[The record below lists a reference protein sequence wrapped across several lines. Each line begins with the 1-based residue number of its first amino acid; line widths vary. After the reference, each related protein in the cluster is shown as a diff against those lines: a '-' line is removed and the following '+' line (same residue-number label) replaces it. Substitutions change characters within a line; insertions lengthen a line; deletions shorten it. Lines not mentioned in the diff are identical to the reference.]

1 MVTALGK
8 LRGKFDHTELR
19 VLGVVR
25 VVSDRSPS
33 RLVLIPHRSINL
45 AGPVDTRG
53 NFRAYSHHCP
63 PGSSVLA
70 SNNERSGWPLITLAK
85 MNLEEAVGGVAGWSC
100 ARSRVHKP
108 KSNRTL
114 VPCGSIRVVGRIGLL
129 AKGREGRRVVFIA
142 SKRTGRV
149 LGSSGGLLDQSIP
162 NIRHPLAALSYIPL
176 SVDLSTFRSEVA
188 KSTSSVSL

>member
-1 MVTALGK
+1 MKQLYGNCAESLTIRNSEFSVSFGSSAI
-8 LRGKFDHTELR
+8 
-19 VLGVVR
+19 VVR
-25 VVSDRSPS
+25 QDSFFYLIEALIS
-33 RLVLIPHRSINL
+33 RVWL
-45 AGPVDTRG
+45 TRG
-53 NFRAYSHHCP
+53 ETFMRTGHHCP

-85 MNLEEAVGGVAGWSC
+85 MNLEETVGGVAGWSC

-176 SVDLSTFRSEVA
+176 SADLSTFRSEVA